1 MNADPSTKLRIIEDL
16 AFTPTII
23 PPPPVKTKTALTARG
38 EVAAFVWLRID
49 LMSQRRADALQE
61 LLQNNG

>member
-23 PPPPVKTKTALTARG
+23 PPPPFNTKTAIPARG